1 MNLDSSN
8 KFNNTTSQ
16 CGQITPLCQSKTVSI
31 VVGNDDYIISC
42 NFVGSIMSG
51 FAVTEG
57 VGAVLAPE
65 AKKASLIRVKC
76 SQAGLSTV
84 IRTTTLFGITFL

>member
-16 CGQITPLCQSKTVSI
+16 CGQIMPLCQSKTMSI

-42 NFVGSIMSG
+42 NFAGSIMSG

-57 VGAVLAPE
+57 VGAVRSSGSN
-65 AKKASLIRVKC
+65 K
-76 SQAGLSTV
+76 G
-84 IRTTTLFGITFL
+84 